1 MFSFYCNLV
10 APYLQ
15 LSQSLNLLFL
25 MGIHQISKYNYEFII
40 ADDVSGSSEV
50 DSS

>member
-1 MFSFYCNLV
+1 
-10 APYLQ
+10 
-15 LSQSLNLLFL
+15 

-50 DSS
+50 DSSWKVGKESLS